1 MCMLFF
7 QSESTTMETAN
18 GNNKQKGKQTSN
30 GESLYYQISTCTRT
44 VSENYN
50 VLDENLRH
58 LQLKAYFCLC
68 DAEEN
73 QVPKLGRCGQL
84 IFSFCEI

>member
-1 MCMLFF
+1 MGIINRKK
-7 QSESTTMETAN
+7 S
-18 GNNKQKGKQTSN
+18 KQAMVNLCIVRYLTKCSHFYSVTGI
-30 GESLYYQISTCTRT
+30 LSTCTRT

-50 VLDENLRH
+50 VLDENLKH
-58 LQLKAYFCLC
+58 LQLKAYFCLS

-84 IFSFCEI
+84 TFSFCEI